1 MFTTRKRHRDM
12 PACRITAASI
22 KIQETALKKFS
33 KGLALLAWAAFA
45 LVASQS
51 ASAQSWPN
59 KPIRIVVPFTAGG
72 NTDIVARMIGERL
85 SQTFGQPF
93 LIENKPGAAGL
104 VGATAVAKA
113 PADGYTFLMG
123 TVGTHAINAALYA
136 KMPYDT
142 VKDFTPVTL
151 VASVPNIL
159 VVHPSLPVNSVKDLI
174 GYLKANPDK
183 ANFASSG
190 SGTSIHL
197 SGELFKIRTGVAMTH
212 IAYKGS
218 PPALSDLM
226 GGQVQL
232 MFDNLPTSLPYVK
245 AGKLKALAVTTSKR
259 IPALPN
265 LPTVA
270 ESGLPGFETGSW
282 FGLLAPAGTPMD
294 IVNRVQQETAKA
306 LATPGMKE
314 RLLAQGAIPSGNTP
328 AQFAT
333 LIDRELKKWQPVVRA
348 SGAKVD

>member
-1 MFTTRKRHRDM
+1 MR
-12 PACRITAASI
+12 
-22 KIQETALKKFS
+22 KFS
-33 KGLALLAWAAFA
+33 KGLTALACAAAA
-45 LVASQS
+45 LVASHG
-51 ASAQSWPN
+51 ALAQSWPT
-59 KPIRIVVPFTAGG
+59 KPVRIVVPFTPGG
-72 NTDIVARMIGERL
+72 NTDIVARMVGEGLAR
-85 SQTFGQPF
+85 TFGQPF
-93 LIENKPGAAGL
+93 VVENKPGAAGL
-104 VGATAVAKA
+104 VGATAVAKS

-123 TVGTHAINAALYA
+123 TVGTHAINAGLYS

-197 SGELFKIRTGVAMTH
+197 SGELFKIRTGIEMQH

-218 PPALSDLM
+218 PPALADVM

-232 MFDNLPTSLPYVK
+232 MFDNLPTSLPHVK
-245 AGKLKALAVTTSKR
+245 AGKLKALAVTTPKR

-265 LPTVA
+265 VPTVA

-282 FGLLAPAGTPMD
+282 FGLLAPAGTPKD
-294 IVNRVQQETAKA
+294 IVAKVDA
-306 LATPGMKE
+306 EIRKMVDNPEFREKLIQ
-314 RLLAQGAIPSGNTP
+314 QGAEPVGMGSE
-328 AQFAT
+328 QFAAH
-333 LIDRELKKWQPVVRA
+333 IKSELAKWGEVVKA
-348 SGAKVD
+348 SGAKAD

>member
-1 MFTTRKRHRDM
+1 MR
-12 PACRITAASI
+12 RITR
-22 KIQETALKKFS
+22 
-33 KGLALLAWAAFA
+33 GLAALA
-45 LVASQS
+45 VATFGVLATQTV
-51 ASAQSWPN
+51 SAQSWPS

-72 NTDIVARMIGERL
+72 NTDIVARMIGDGL
-85 SQTFGQPF
+85 SKTFGQPV

-123 TVGTHAINAALYA
+123 TVGTHAINAGLYT

-159 VVHPSLPVNSVKDLI
+159 VVHPSLPVDSVNDLI

-183 ANFASSG
+183 SNFSSSG
-190 SGTSIHL
+190 NGTSIHL
-197 SGELFKIRTGVAMTH
+197 SGELFKIRTGVSMTH

-218 PPALSDLM
+218 PPALADLM

-232 MFDNLPTSLPYVK
+232 MFDNLPTSLPHVK
-245 AGKLKALAVTTSKR
+245 AGKLKALAVTTAKR
-259 IPALPN
+259 IPALPD
-265 LPTVA
+265 LPTVD

-282 FGLLAPAGTPMD
+282 FGLLAPAGTPKEIIARVD
-294 IVNRVQQETAKA
+294 IEIRKMVQSPEMREKLIQ
-306 LATPGMKE
+306 
-314 RLLAQGAIPSGNTP
+314 QGAEPLGMGSDE
-328 AQFAT
+328 FAAH
-333 LIDRELKKWQPVVRA
+333 IKAELVKWGEVVKA
-348 SGAKVD
+348 SGAKADS

>member
-1 MFTTRKRHRDM
+1 MRKL
-12 PACRITAASI
+12 TN
-22 KIQETALKKFS
+22 
-33 KGLALLAWAAFA
+33 GLAALACAV
-45 LVASQS
+45 LGLSASQI
-51 ASAQSWPN
+51 ASAQSWPT
-59 KPIRIVVPFTAGG
+59 KPIKFIVPFTPGG
-72 NTDIVARMIGERL
+72 NTDIVARMVGEGL
-85 SQTFGQPF
+85 SKTFGQPV

-104 VGATAVAKA
+104 LGATAVAKS

-123 TVGTHAINAALYA
+123 TVGTHAINAGMYS

-159 VVHPSLPVNSVKDLI
+159 VVPPSLPVNSVKDLI
-174 GYLKANPDK
+174 VYLKANPDK

-218 PPALSDLM
+218 PPALTDLM

-245 AGKLKALAVTTSKR
+245 AGKLKALAVTTAKR

-265 LPTVA
+265 VPTVA

-282 FGLLAPAGTPMD
+282 FGLFAPAGTPKE
-294 IVNRVQQETAKA
+294 IIARVDSEVRKMVQSPEMREKLIQ
-306 LATPGMKE
+306 
-314 RLLAQGAIPSGNTP
+314 QGAEPVGMGSEE
-328 AQFAT
+328 FAAHVKS
-333 LIDRELKKWQPVVRA
+333 ELAKWGEVVKA
-348 SGAKVD
+348 SGAKAD

>member
-1 MFTTRKRHRDM
+1 MRKL
-12 PACRITAASI
+12 TN
-22 KIQETALKKFS
+22 
-33 KGLALLAWAAFA
+33 GLAALACAV
-45 LVASQS
+45 LGLSASQI
-51 ASAQSWPN
+51 ASAQSWPT
-59 KPIRIVVPFTAGG
+59 KPIKFIVPFTPGG
-72 NTDIVARMIGERL
+72 NTDIVARMVGEGL
-85 SQTFGQPF
+85 SKTFGQPV

-104 VGATAVAKA
+104 LGATAVAKS

-123 TVGTHAINAALYA
+123 TVGTHAINAGMYS

-159 VVHPSLPVNSVKDLI
+159 VVPPSLPVNSVKDLI
-174 GYLKANPDK
+174 AYLKANPDK

-218 PPALSDLM
+218 PPALTDLM

-245 AGKLKALAVTTSKR
+245 AGKLKALAVTTAKR

-265 LPTVA
+265 VPTVA

-282 FGLLAPAGTPMD
+282 FGLFAPAGTPKE
-294 IVNRVQQETAKA
+294 IIARVDSEVRKMVQSPEMREKLIQ
-306 LATPGMKE
+306 
-314 RLLAQGAIPSGNTP
+314 QGAEPVGMGSEE
-328 AQFAT
+328 FAAHVKS
-333 LIDRELKKWQPVVRA
+333 ELAKWGEVVKA
-348 SGAKVD
+348 SGAKAD

>member
-1 MFTTRKRHRDM
+1 MRKFTN
-12 PACRITAASI
+12 
-22 KIQETALKKFS
+22 
-33 KGLALLAWAAFA
+33 GLVAFA
-45 LVASQS
+45 CAVFGLS
-51 ASAQSWPN
+51 ATQIAAAQSWPT
-59 KPIRIVVPFTAGG
+59 KPIKIIVPFTPGG
-72 NTDIVARMIGERL
+72 NTDIVARIVGERL
-85 SQTFGQPF
+85 SKTLGQPV

-104 VGATAVAKA
+104 LGATAVAKS

-123 TVGTHAINAALYA
+123 TVGTHAINAGLYS

-151 VASVPNIL
+151 VASVPNVL
-159 VVHPSLPVNSVKDLI
+159 VVHPSLPANSVKDLI

-197 SGELFKIRTGVAMTH
+197 SGELFKIKTGVAMTH

-218 PPALSDLM
+218 PPALTDLM

-245 AGKLKALAVTTSKR
+245 AGKLKALAVTTAKR
-259 IPALPN
+259 IPALPDV
-265 LPTVA
+265 PTVA

-282 FGLLAPAGTPMD
+282 FGLFAPAGTPKE
-294 IVNRVQQETAKA
+294 IIGRVDSEMRKMVQSPEMREKLIQ
-306 LATPGMKE
+306 
-314 RLLAQGAIPSGNTP
+314 QGAEPVGMGSEE
-328 AQFAT
+328 FAAYVKS
-333 LIDRELKKWQPVVRA
+333 ELAKWGDVVKA
-348 SGAKVD
+348 SGAKAD

>member
-1 MFTTRKRHRDM
+1 MRKL
-12 PACRITAASI
+12 TN
-22 KIQETALKKFS
+22 
-33 KGLALLAWAAFA
+33 GLAALACAV
-45 LVASQS
+45 LGLSASQI
-51 ASAQSWPN
+51 ASAQSWPT
-59 KPIRIVVPFTAGG
+59 KPIKFIVPFTPGG
-72 NTDIVARMIGERL
+72 NTDIVARMVGEGL
-85 SQTFGQPF
+85 SKTFGQPV

-104 VGATAVAKA
+104 LGATAVAKS

-123 TVGTHAINAALYA
+123 TVGTHAINAGMYS

-159 VVHPSLPVNSVKDLI
+159 VVPPSLPVNSVKDLI
-174 GYLKANPDK
+174 AYLKANPDK

-218 PPALSDLM
+218 PPALTDLM

-245 AGKLKALAVTTSKR
+245 AGKLKALAVSTAKR

-265 LPTVA
+265 VPTVA

-282 FGLLAPAGTPMD
+282 FGLFAPAGTPKE
-294 IVNRVQQETAKA
+294 IIARVDSEVRKMVQSPEMREKLIQ
-306 LATPGMKE
+306 
-314 RLLAQGAIPSGNTP
+314 QGAEPVGMGSEE
-328 AQFAT
+328 FAAHVKS
-333 LIDRELKKWQPVVRA
+333 ELAKWGEVVKA
-348 SGAKVD
+348 SGAKAD

>member
-1 MFTTRKRHRDM
+1 MRKL
-12 PACRITAASI
+12 TN
-22 KIQETALKKFS
+22 
-33 KGLALLAWAAFA
+33 GLAALACAV
-45 LVASQS
+45 LGLSASQI
-51 ASAQSWPN
+51 ASAQSWPT
-59 KPIRIVVPFTAGG
+59 KPIKFIVPFTPGG
-72 NTDIVARMIGERL
+72 NTDIVARMVGEGL
-85 SQTFGQPF
+85 SKTFGQPF

-104 VGATAVAKA
+104 LGATAVAKS

-123 TVGTHAINAALYA
+123 TVGTHAINAGMYS

-159 VVHPSLPVNSVKDLI
+159 VVPPSLPVNSVKDLI
-174 GYLKANPDK
+174 AYLKANPDK

-218 PPALSDLM
+218 PPALTDLM

-245 AGKLKALAVTTSKR
+245 AGKLKALAVTTAKR

-265 LPTVA
+265 VPTVA

-282 FGLLAPAGTPMD
+282 FGLFAPAGTPKE
-294 IVNRVQQETAKA
+294 IIARVDSEVRKMVQSPEMREKLIQ
-306 LATPGMKE
+306 
-314 RLLAQGAIPSGNTP
+314 QGAEPVGMGSEE
-328 AQFAT
+328 FAAHVKS
-333 LIDRELKKWQPVVRA
+333 ELAKWGEVVKA
-348 SGAKVD
+348 SGAKAD

>member
-1 MFTTRKRHRDM
+1 MR
-12 PACRITAASI
+12 RITR
-22 KIQETALKKFS
+22 
-33 KGLALLAWAAFA
+33 GLAAFA
-45 LVASQS
+45 MATFGVLATQA

-72 NTDIVARMIGERL
+72 NTDIVARLIGEGL
-85 SQTFGQPF
+85 SKTFGQPV

-123 TVGTHAINAALYA
+123 TVGTHAINAGLYT

-151 VASVPNIL
+151 IASVPNIL

-183 ANFASSG
+183 ANFSSSG
-190 SGTSIHL
+190 NGTSIHL
-197 SGELFKIRTGVAMTH
+197 SGELFKIKTGVTMTH
-212 IAYKGS
+212 IPYKGS
-218 PPALSDLM
+218 PPALADLM

-232 MFDNLPTSLPYVK
+232 MFDNLPTSLPHVK
-245 AGKLKALAVTTSKR
+245 AGKLKALAVTTAKR
-259 IPALPN
+259 IPALPDV
-265 LPTVA
+265 PTVA

-282 FGLLAPAGTPMD
+282 FGLLAPAGTPNE
-294 IVNRVQQETAKA
+294 IVAKLDA
-306 LATPGMKE
+306 EIRKMVRSPELREK
-314 RLLAQGAIPSGNTP
+314 LIQQGAEPVGMGSEE
-328 AQFAT
+328 FAAH
-333 LIDRELKKWQPVVRA
+333 IKSELVKWGEVVKA
-348 SGAKVD
+348 SGAKADS

>member
-33 KGLALLAWAAFA
+33 KGLALVAWAAFA

-85 SQTFGQPF
+85 SKTFGQPF

-282 FGLLAPAGTPMD
+282 FGLLAPAGTPKEIITALDTEIRKM
-294 IVNRVQQETAKA
+294 VQSPEMREKLIQ
-306 LATPGMKE
+306 
-314 RLLAQGAIPSGNTP
+314 QGAEPVGMGSDE
-328 AQFAT
+328 FAAH
-333 LIDRELKKWQPVVRA
+333 IKSELAKWGEVVKA
-348 SGAKVD
+348 SGARAD